1 MCEYFAD
8 NKKLKGRFIKIMNFT
23 RKAEADWNG
32 GIIDGKGTVKL
43 GSGAF
48 EGAYSFQSRFGDDTK
63 ATNPEELIAAAH
75 AGCYTMA
82 LSGNLGKAGY
92 KPKNIHTTA
101 NVKIEKQGD
110 GFVIPNIDLVTE
122 ADVEGIEDEE
132 FQKIAEETKKTCP
145 VSQVLAGAEISLKAS
160 LV

>member
-1 MCEYFAD
+1 
-8 NKKLKGRFIKIMNFT
+8 MNFT

-32 GIIDGKGTVKL
+32 GIMDGRGKVKL
-43 GSGAF
+43 ESGAF
-48 EGAYSFQSRFGDDTK
+48 EGAYSFKSRFSEDEDQK

-92 KPKNIHTTA
+92 SPKNIHTTA

-110 GFVIPNIDLVTE
+110 GFVIPNIDLITE
-122 ADVEGIEDEE
+122 AEVEGLEDAE

-145 VSQVLAGAEISLKAS
+145 VSQVLSGAEISLDAKLKKATTA
-160 LV
+160 

>member
-1 MCEYFAD
+1 
-8 NKKLKGRFIKIMNFT
+8 MNFT

-32 GIIDGKGTVKL
+32 GIIDGKGSLKL

-48 EGAYSFQSRFGDDTK
+48 EGAYSFQSRFGEDTK

-92 KPKNIHTTA
+92 KPTNIHTTA
-101 NVKIEKQGD
+101 NVKIEKQA
-110 GFVIPNIDLVTE
+110 T
-122 ADVEGIEDEE
+122 
-132 FQKIAEETKKTCP
+132 
-145 VSQVLAGAEISLKAS
+145 VL
-160 LV
+160 

>member
-1 MCEYFAD
+1 MH
-8 NKKLKGRFIKIMNFT
+8 FT

-32 GIIDGKGTVKL
+32 SIMEGKGKVKL

-48 EGAYSFQSRFGDDTK
+48 EGAYSFKSRFSEEEQT

-82 LSGNLGKAGY
+82 LSGNLGRAGY
-92 KPKNIHTTA
+92 TPTNIHTTA

-110 GFVIPNIDLVTE
+110 GFVIPNIDLETVAE
-122 ADVEGIEDEE
+122 VEGIEDEE
-132 FQKIAEETKKTCP
+132 FQKIAEKTKETCP
-145 VSQVLAGAEISLKAS
+145 VSQVLKGAEISLKAS
-160 LV
+160 LK

>member
-1 MCEYFAD
+1 M
-8 NKKLKGRFIKIMNFT
+8 KFT
-23 RKAEADWNG
+23 RKADAEWNG
-32 GIIDGKGTVKL
+32 SILGGSGKVKL

-48 EGAYSFQSRFGDDTK
+48 EGAYSFQSRFSDDKEQK

-92 KPKNIHTTA
+92 EPKSIYTTA
-101 NVKIEKQGD
+101 KVKIEKQGD
-110 GFVIPNIDLVTE
+110 GFVIPNIDLETK
-122 ADVEGIEDEE
+122 ANVEDISDKE

-145 VSQVLAGAEISLKAS
+145 VSQVLSGAEISLKAELAKS
-160 LV
+160 NTVAE

>member
-1 MCEYFAD
+1 M
-8 NKKLKGRFIKIMNFT
+8 KFT

-32 GIIDGKGTVKL
+32 SIMEGKGKVKL

-48 EGAYSFQSRFGDDTK
+48 EGAYSFKSRFSDDEEQK

-75 AGCYTMA
+75 AGCFTMA

-92 KPKNIHTTA
+92 TPKNIHTTA
-101 NVKIEKQGD
+101 NVKIEKEGD
-110 GFVIPNIDLVTE
+110 GFVIPNIDLTTE
-122 ADVEGIEDEE
+122 AEVDDIEDDE

-145 VSQVLAGAEISLKAS
+145 VSQVLSGAEISLDAKLKKTSAA
-160 LV
+160 

>member
-1 MCEYFAD
+1 MH
-8 NKKLKGRFIKIMNFT
+8 FT
-23 RKAEADWNG
+23 RKADADWNG
-32 GIIDGKGTVKL
+32 GIMDGKGSVKL

-48 EGAYSFQSRFGDDTK
+48 EGAYSFQSRFGEDTV

-92 KPKNIHTTA
+92 TPKNIHTTA
-101 NVKIEKQGD
+101 KVKIEKQGD
-110 GFVIPNIDLVTE
+110 GFVIPNIDLTTTAEV
-122 ADVEGIEDEE
+122 DGIGDQE

-145 VSQVLAGAEISLKAS
+145 VSQVLAGAEISLDAS
-160 LV
+160 LKNAAAAV

>member
-1 MCEYFAD
+1 M
-8 NKKLKGRFIKIMNFT
+8 KFT

-32 GIIDGKGTVKL
+32 GIKEGKGKVKL

-48 EGAYSFQSRFGDDTK
+48 EGAYSFESRFSDDKQQQT
-63 ATNPEELIAAAH
+63 TNPEELIAAAH

-92 KPKNIHTTA
+92 EPKNIHTTA
-101 NVKIEKQGD
+101 KVKIEKQGD
-110 GFVIPNIDLVTE
+110 GFVIPNIDLTTE
-122 ADVEGIEDEE
+122 AEVDGIEDGE

-145 VSQVLAGAEISLKAS
+145 VSQVLSGAEISLDAKLKKAS
-160 LV
+160 AA

>member
-1 MCEYFAD
+1 MA
-8 NKKLKGRFIKIMNFT
+8 FT

-32 GIIDGKGTVKL
+32 GIMDGKGSLKL

-63 ATNPEELIAAAH
+63 ATNPEELIAAAE
-75 AGCYTMA
+75 AGCFTMA

-92 KPKNIHTTA
+92 QPKNIHTTA
-101 NVKIEKQGD
+101 KVKIEKRGE
-110 GFVIPNIDLVTE
+110 GFVIPNIDLE
-122 ADVEGIEDEE
+122 LIAEVEGISDDE

-145 VSQVLAGAEISLKAS
+145 VSQVLAGAEISLDAKLKKATAA
-160 LV
+160 

>member
-1 MCEYFAD
+1 
-8 NKKLKGRFIKIMNFT
+8 MNFT
-23 RKAEADWNG
+23 RKAEADWDG
-32 GIIDGKGTVKL
+32 GIMDGTGKVKL

-48 EGAYSFQSRFGDDTK
+48 EGAYSFQSRFGEDTV

-82 LSGNLGKAGY
+82 LSGNIGKAGY
-92 KPKNIHTTA
+92 TPTHIHTTA

-122 ADVEGIEDEE
+122 AKVDGLEDEE

-145 VSQVLAGAEISLKAS
+145 VSQILSGAEISLKAS

>member
-1 MCEYFAD
+1 MH
-8 NKKLKGRFIKIMNFT
+8 FT
-23 RKAEADWNG
+23 RKADAEWNG
-32 GIIDGKGTVKL
+32 GIMDGKGTVKL

-48 EGAYSFQSRFGDDTK
+48 EGAYSFQSRFGEDTV

-92 KPKNIHTTA
+92 EPKRIHTTA
-101 NVKIEKQGD
+101 KVKIEKQGE
-110 GFVIPNIDLVTE
+110 GFVIPNIYLETE
-122 ADVEGIEDEE
+122 ANVDRISDEE

-145 VSQVLAGAEISLKAS
+145 VSQVLSGAEISLNAKLNKAATA
-160 LV
+160 

>member
-1 MCEYFAD
+1 
-8 NKKLKGRFIKIMNFT
+8 MNFT
-23 RKAEADWNG
+23 RTADAEWNG
-32 GIIDGKGTVKL
+32 GIMDGKGTVKL

-82 LSGNLGKAGY
+82 LSGNLSKAGY
-92 KPKNIHTTA
+92 QPKNIHTTA
-101 NVKIEKQGD
+101 NVKIEKQGA
-110 GFVIPNIDLVTE
+110 GFVIPNIDLKTTAE
-122 ADVEGIEDEE
+122 VEGISDEE

-145 VSQVLAGAEISLKAS
+145 VSQVLSGAEISLDAKLKKSSAA
-160 LV
+160 

>member
-1 MCEYFAD
+1 
-8 NKKLKGRFIKIMNFT
+8 MNFT
-23 RKAEADWNG
+23 RKADAEWNG
-32 GIIDGKGTVKL
+32 GIMDGKGTVKL

-48 EGAYSFQSRFGDDTK
+48 EGAYSFQSRFGDDTV

-92 KPKNIHTTA
+92 EPKHIHTTA
-101 NVKIEKQGD
+101 NVKIEKQGE
-110 GFVIPNIDLVTE
+110 GFVIPNIDLETE
-122 ADVEGIEDEE
+122 ASVDGISDEE

-145 VSQVLAGAEISLKAS
+145 VSQVLSGAEISLNAKLKKAATA
-160 LV
+160 

>member
-1 MCEYFAD
+1 M
-8 NKKLKGRFIKIMNFT
+8 KFT

-32 GIIDGKGTVKL
+32 SIMDGKGKVKL

-48 EGAYSFQSRFGDDTK
+48 EGAYSFKSRFSEDEQT

-82 LSGNLGKAGY
+82 LSGNLGRAGY
-92 KPKNIHTTA
+92 EPKNIHTTA

-110 GFVIPNIDLVTE
+110 GFVIPNIDLETVAE
-122 ADVEGIEDEE
+122 VDGIEDEE

-145 VSQVLAGAEISLKAS
+145 VSQVLSGAEISLKAT
-160 LV
+160 LK

>member
-1 MCEYFAD
+1 
-8 NKKLKGRFIKIMNFT
+8 MNFT
-23 RKAEADWNG
+23 RKAEADWDG
-32 GIIDGKGTVKL
+32 GIIDGKGKVKL

-48 EGAYSFQSRFGDDTK
+48 EGAYSFKSRFTEDEQK

-92 KPKNIHTTA
+92 TPTNIHTTA

-122 ADVEGIEDEE
+122 AKVEGIEDEE

-145 VSQVLAGAEISLKAS
+145 VSQVLSGADISLKAS

>member
-1 MCEYFAD
+1 
-8 NKKLKGRFIKIMNFT
+8 MNFT
-23 RKAEADWNG
+23 RQAEADWNG
-32 GIIDGKGTVKL
+32 GIMDGKGKVKL

-48 EGAYSFQSRFGDDTK
+48 EGAYSFKSRFSEEEGT

-92 KPKNIHTTA
+92 TPTNIHTTA

-122 ADVEGIEDEE
+122 AKVDGIEDEE

-145 VSQVLAGAEISLKAS
+145 VSQVLSGADISLKAS

>member
-1 MCEYFAD
+1 
-8 NKKLKGRFIKIMNFT
+8 MNFT
-23 RKAEADWNG
+23 RRADADWNG

-48 EGAYSFQSRFGDDTK
+48 EGAYSFKSRFSDDKEQK

-92 KPKNIHTTA
+92 APKNIHTTA

-110 GFVIPNIDLVTE
+110 GFVIPNIDLQTTAEV
-122 ADVEGIEDEE
+122 DGISDDE

-145 VSQVLAGAEISLKAS
+145 VSQVLSGAEISLKAELKKAS
-160 LV
+160 AA

>member
-1 MCEYFAD
+1 MH
-8 NKKLKGRFIKIMNFT
+8 FT
-23 RKAEADWNG
+23 RKADAEWNG
-32 GIIDGKGTVKL
+32 GIMDGKGTVKL

-48 EGAYSFQSRFGDDTK
+48 EGAYSFQSRFGEDTV

-92 KPKNIHTTA
+92 EPKRIHTTA
-101 NVKIEKQGD
+101 KVKIEKQGE
-110 GFVIPNIDLVTE
+110 GFVIPNIDLETE
-122 ADVEGIEDEE
+122 ANVDRISDEE

-145 VSQVLAGAEISLKAS
+145 VSQVLSGAEISLNATLKKAATA
-160 LV
+160 